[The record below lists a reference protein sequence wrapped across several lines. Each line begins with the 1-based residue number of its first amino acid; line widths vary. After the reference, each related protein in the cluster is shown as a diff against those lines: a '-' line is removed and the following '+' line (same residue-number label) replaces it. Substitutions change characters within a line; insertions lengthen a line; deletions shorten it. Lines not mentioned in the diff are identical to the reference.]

1 MTEISILS
9 IFRFYRI
16 IERNIPDFIDFDIM
30 DEISKTDLWPKSSLF
45 WHPKYLQF
53 YNILPILLRLSEIFP
68 ILTSFTDFMAEIS
81 STYPGSGSRNIS
93 NFINILPILGRNICD
108 SVSHINLHARPRI
121 GDIPTFYRYSRFYSQ
136 NIREIGEPFTSGGL
150 VASHALLTEG
160 GEWKWRPTQGQVIG
174 CFFLSTFIFITLYVY
189 I

>member
-1 MTEISILS
+1 MTFLHLIDFHDFIEIQLILRPKYQNFTHFMTEISILS

-68 ILTSFTDFMAEIS
+68 ILTSFTDF
-81 STYPGSGSRNIS
+81 Y
-93 NFINILPILGRNICD
+93 GRNILD
-108 SVSHINLHARPRI
+108 ISGFREPKYLQFYQYFTHFRPK
-121 GDIPTFYRYSRFYSQ
+121 YLRF
-136 NIREIGEPFTSGGL
+136 GEPYQLRCTS
-150 VASHALLTEG
+150 SYR
-160 GEWKWRPTQGQVIG
+160 WYSYI
-174 CFFLSTFIFITLYVY
+174 LSIFPIL
-189 I
+189 